1 MTISLSNLN
10 AGFYAGDKGSTGG
23 AGSKGDKGDSGQKG
37 ELGSKGDKGDV
48 EAQGNKGE
56 KGDLGSKGEQGAF
69 GGASFEF
76 IYTNLTSNTEPGNG
90 LLRFNNASLSS
101 ATLLFIDQEDGSGA
115 NTYGYLQAI
124 DDSTSSVKG
133 TFTITE
139 VANNDNFA
147 YFSIT
152 GTHGHY
158 THYFEL
164 PIIFLTGPA
173 SFSNNTPVAI
183 TFARTGD
190 AEIKVLLERKVKKE
204 KKQPLHKPLV
214 LLLTYNLVLLG

>member
-101 ATLLFIDQEDGSGA
+101 ATLLFIDQEYLWLP
-115 NTYGYLQAI
+115 TGY
-124 DDSTSSVKG
+124 
-133 TFTITE
+133 
-139 VANNDNFA
+139 
-147 YFSIT
+147 
-152 GTHGHY
+152 
-158 THYFEL
+158 
-164 PIIFLTGPA
+164 
-173 SFSNNTPVAI
+173 
-183 TFARTGD
+183 R
-190 AEIKVLLERKVKKE
+190 
-204 KKQPLHKPLV
+204 
-214 LLLTYNLVLLG
+214 